1 MIMDIVEFYKNRER
15 YGIQTTKSSSL
26 PLHLSTESKKNS
38 TDTCVTLDGEQIPS
52 VLETVHLGIDR
63 NTRSLVDIKKKL
75 QLGRRSLYSL
85 VGTGAYGN
93 SGLNP
98 SVSFHIWKTF
108 ALPRMLYGLEVS
120 NLRRSDTMQL
130 ESLQRSILRRLQCL
144 PNNTANVAVCCL
156 LGAQPVEQE
165 IDYKKLSLLASILYS
180 ENTIEFEL
188 AYRQMAIKGNDSN
201 SWFIHCN
208 HLLHKYKL
216 PNIYNLKESTNSKE
230 TLKAEIKHKIDD
242 YVHQSWVEEGSSKS
256 SLSYLNLHDCS
267 VGEVH
272 QCWKSVDHNTR
283 DVRRTLIKVKI
294 LTGVYVLQYN
304 RAKFN

>member
-1 MIMDIVEFYKNRER
+1 M
-15 YGIQTTKSSSL
+15 GA
-26 PLHLSTESKKNS
+26 
-38 TDTCVTLDGEQIPS
+38 
-52 VLETVHLGIDR
+52 
-63 NTRSLVDIKKKL
+63 
-75 QLGRRSLYSL
+75 
-85 VGTGAYGN
+85 GAYGN

-98 SVSFHIWKTF
+98 PVSFHMWKTF
-108 ALPRMLYGLEVS
+108 ALPRMLYGLELS
-120 NLRRSDTMQL
+120 NLRRSDTVQL

-144 PNNTANVAVCCL
+144 PNNTANVAVYCL
-156 LGAQPVEQE
+156 LGDRPVEQE

-180 ENTIEFEL
+180 ENAIEFEL
-188 AYRQMAIKGNDSN
+188 ACRQMAIKGNDSN

-216 PNIYNLKESTNSKE
+216 PNIYNLKQSTNSKE
-230 TLKAEIKHKIDD
+230 SLKAEIKHKIDD

-283 DVRRTLIKVKI
+283 DVRRALIKVKI
-294 LTGVYVLQYN
+294 LTGVYVLPYN
-304 RAKFN
+304 RAKFNQHAVSSTRCLCRAAVEDRVHFVLGCSGLDPVRQNYLKRIQSLLTSLDKKKKKQKKKNS